1 MADDT
6 NFKEWL
12 AEKKIDF
19 DKLPDEEKDKVKKE
33 FASFETWLAHGK
45 ENDTGK
51 KDWADLADAN
61 EKQDALK
68 KFDDAFKAWA
78 KDEQHIDDLS
88 KKSPQ
93 EVAKLYEDYAMHVGK
108 MNINQNQNNPDPNT
122 DWRQAKIDSWKHW
135 CENEHTP
142 AYTYA
147 EDPNEKTALKFDVYR
162 DTEKKE
168 KLATIHYN
176 NPRDVT
182 IGTDS
187 RKAPDL
193 EFFDKLTKEA
203 KKDKIP
209 GVTFDGEMTPEFK
222 AKLAI
227 ACLKNGLKMD
237 GFDGKIDTN
246 LLSDEEKKT
255 LTPELKMKIEYHN
268 LQKRAEGLVALK
280 KEKGEDMKFH
290 LDVLVGDK
298 KDPAYAAMA
307 YAAYKNAGIE
317 FVDVQ
322 KVNAETR
329 GMFIIKD
336 KALLPQEVQDAV
348 NAHNDTVSKDN
359 IANLRREIQQK
370 SVALQ
375 KDPKISRQDKLFA
388 RSLENERKD
397 TQSARSFFAAL
408 RQKTGNAETP
418 EAKLIS
424 GLRQDIKANK
434 NILSD
439 TSKDKEIEAFVS
451 SFSDDDWKR
460 MGISAI
466 PAADKKVEEFKR
478 KLNKSQKIMSN
489 RAANRERAGIVYE
502 DEERTRSDGTK
513 FTVKHQKFDGAVKKM
528 LEETKQHS

>member
-19 DKLPDEEKDKVKKE
+19 DKLSDEEKDKVKKE

-108 MNINQNQNNPDPNT
+108 MRVNQNQNNPDPNT
-122 DWRQAKIDSWKHW
+122 DWRQAKVDSWKHW

-142 AYTYA
+142 AYVYD
-147 EDPNEKTALKFDVYR
+147 EDPNEKTALKFDVYK

-182 IGTDS
+182 IGTDGDK
-187 RKAPDL
+187 KAPDL

-209 GVTFDGEMTPEFK
+209 GVTFDGETTPEFK
-222 AKLAI
+222 TKLAI

-237 GFDGKIDTN
+237 GFDDKIDFS
-246 LLSDEEKKT
+246 LLNDEEKKT
-255 LTPELKMKIEYHN
+255 IDFELKMKIQYHN
-268 LQKRAEGLVALK
+268 DQKSAAQYAQEHESDK
-280 KEKGEDMKFH
+280 KIAIKDLMGNE
-290 LDVLVGDK
+290 
-298 KDPAYAAMA
+298 KDPALAAIK
-307 YAAYKNAGIE
+307 YAAYEKAGIKVEGVKE
-317 FVDVQ
+317 F
-322 KVNAETR
+322 NADTR
-329 GMFIIKD
+329 GMFIVKD
-336 KALLPQEVQDAV
+336 KANLPQEIQDAV
-348 NAHNDTVSKDN
+348 NVYNDKTSKEN
-359 IANLRREIQQK
+359 IASLKREIQQK

-388 RSLENERKD
+388 QSLENERKD

-478 KLNKSQKIMSN
+478 KLNKSQKIISN